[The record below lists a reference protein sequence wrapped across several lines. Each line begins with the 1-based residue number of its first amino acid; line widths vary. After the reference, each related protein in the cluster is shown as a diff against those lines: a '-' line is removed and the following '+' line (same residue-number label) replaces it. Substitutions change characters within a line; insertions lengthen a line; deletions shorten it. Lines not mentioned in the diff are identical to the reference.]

1 MSSVQDS
8 LIVALDTDASEALRL
23 AETIR
28 PKARWVKVGMT
39 LYYAEGPAIVDSLHA
54 LGFEVFLDLKLYDI
68 PHQVEGAAYQIAKT
82 GVSMFT
88 VHASGGAEM
97 MRAAVRGA
105 AKGAAASGH
114 QPPKVLAVSV
124 LTSFS
129 EEALA
134 QTGITRGS
142 GQQVELLVALAKNSG
157 VQGIVCSPL
166 EAAQARAIL
175 GPDALVVTPGVRPAI
190 GTGSDDQVRVATP
203 GQALSSGA
211 SHVVIGRPITMADDP
226 LAAIDG
232 LFTD

>member
-1 MSSVQDS
+1 MSSVQES
-8 LIVALDTDASEALRL
+8 LIVALDADAPEALRL
-23 AETIR
+23 AEVIR
-28 PKARWVKVGMT
+28 PKVRWVKVGMT
-39 LYYAEGPAIVDSLHA
+39 LYYAEGPAIVDALHA
-54 LGFEVFLDLKLYDI
+54 LGYEVFLDLKLYDI

-82 GVSMFT
+82 GVCMFT

-105 AKGAAASGH
+105 AKGAAESGH
-114 QPPKVLAVSV
+114 RPPDVLAVSV

-142 GQQVELLVALAKNSG
+142 AQQVELLVALAKNAG

-175 GPDALVVTPGVRPAI
+175 GPEALVVTPGVRPAI
-190 GTGSDDQVRVATP
+190 GGGADDQVRVATP
-203 GQALSSGA
+203 RQALSSGA

-232 LFTD
+232 LFSD

>member
-1 MSSVQDS
+1 MRSTQDS
-8 LIVALDTDASEALRL
+8 LIVALDTDAMEALRL
-23 AETIR
+23 AEAIR

-39 LYYAEGPAIVDSLHA
+39 LYYAEGPAIVDALHA
-54 LGFEVFLDLKLYDI
+54 LGYEVFLDLKLYDI
-68 PHQVEGAAYQIAKT
+68 PHQVEGAAYQIART
-82 GVSMFT
+82 GVRMFT

-105 AKGAAASGH
+105 AKGAAEAGH
-114 QPPKVLAVSV
+114 SPPDVLAVSV

-142 GQQVELLVALAKNSG
+142 GQQVELLVELAKSAG

-175 GPDALVVTPGVRPAI
+175 GPEALVVTPGVRPS
-190 GTGSDDQVRVATP
+190 GGSESDDQVRVATP
-203 GQALSSGA
+203 SRALESGA
-211 SHVVIGRPITMADDP
+211 SHVVVGRPITMAEDP